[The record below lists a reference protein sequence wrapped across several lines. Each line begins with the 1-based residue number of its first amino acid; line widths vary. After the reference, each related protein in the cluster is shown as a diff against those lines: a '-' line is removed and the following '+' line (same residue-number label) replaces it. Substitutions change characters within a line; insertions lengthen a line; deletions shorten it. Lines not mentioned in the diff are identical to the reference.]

1 MNEVVIPL
9 FKSHYSIG
17 RSILTLEKPEDMIQN
32 GPDSIIQ
39 IAKEHKL
46 DQVFLIEDSMS
57 GFLQAYKNLQEENIK
72 LIFGLKITVCPD
84 MSEKNADSLLKSCK
98 YVIVCKNTDGYK
110 RLIKIFSTASLR
122 CSGCCIKKLSN
133 CSSASLSLFS
143 SFFKSLMFM

>member
-72 LIFGLKITVCPD
+72 LILLLVEHNIVLIEHS
-84 MSEKNADSLLKSCK
+84 MSSISMKDYWKQ
-98 YVIVCKNTDGYK
+98 
-110 RLIKIFSTASLR
+110 
-122 CSGCCIKKLSN
+122 
-133 CSSASLSLFS
+133 
-143 SFFKSLMFM
+143 